1 MKAISALPLRMIVLS
16 VASALCFQ
24 SGLRPACADEAAAKD
39 GFPYVIQPEL
49 GASEFAPGDEIIITS
64 LRGDREH
71 LETGGQYLVEGRY
84 TLASAESA
92 DLAWF
97 STSRGPSGPTP
108 VTKDEQIRITKG
120 SGNFRLKKTLLN
132 EGWLHVS
139 FYVDGHSHGG
149 TYFGEKGVESTLL
162 RKKSWSDFSNDRP
175 AKNATRKTVA
185 TEDGGSASAE
195 ANAAIMAYLGNPVP
209 APANLDAKYS
219 PTNLTAAFTALS
231 RRASWRVEKL
241 AVDDSEF
248 PFLVYGMLAGKHD
261 FREIEKGL
269 REMSGYNYGGSVV
282 GTTGDGSTYFS
293 LNMIPYDQY
302 PRDQRRACGRRLMV
316 RLQMLANSARES
328 E

>member
-1 MKAISALPLRMIVLS
+1 MKAISAPPLRMIVLS

-24 SGLRPACADEAAAKD
+24 SSLRLACADEAVAKNE
-39 GFPYVIQPEL
+39 FPYVIQTEL
-49 GASEFAPGDEIIITS
+49 GASEFAPGDEIHITS
-64 LRGDREH
+64 VRGDRKH
-71 LETGGQYLVEGRY
+71 LETGGQYLLEGRY

-108 VTKDEQIRITKG
+108 VTKGEHIRITKG
-120 SGNFRLKKTLLN
+120 SGNFQLKKTLLN

-149 TYFGEKGVESTLL
+149 IYFGEKGVESTVL
-162 RKKSWSDFSNDRP
+162 RKKSWSDFSNDQP
-175 AKNATRKTVA
+175 AENATRKAVA
-185 TEDGGSASAE
+185 AEEGASASAG

-231 RRASWRVEKL
+231 KRSSWRVKKL
-241 AVDDSEF
+241 GVDDSEF

-269 REMSGYNYGGSVV
+269 REMSDYTYGGSVV

-293 LNMIPYDQY
+293 LNMIPYEHY
-302 PRDQRRACGRRLMV
+302 PRDQRRACDRRLMV
-316 RLQMLANSARES
+316 RLQMLANSVRNS
-328 E
+328 D